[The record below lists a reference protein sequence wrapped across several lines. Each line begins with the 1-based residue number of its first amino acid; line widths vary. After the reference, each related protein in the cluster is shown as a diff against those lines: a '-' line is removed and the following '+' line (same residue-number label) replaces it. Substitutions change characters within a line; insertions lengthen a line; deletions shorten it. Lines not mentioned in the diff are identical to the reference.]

1 MLGTDAHDAYDAC
14 VAEYPVVDDG
24 VTDFS
29 FFFSC
34 ACFFY
39 LMHCCGWT
47 FIFFFFFMALCSC
60 VTPVCFIVGGN
71 YRIRI
76 YVVCRIR
83 FTFEWPTTI
92 IDGGDDRY
100 HMCTKKDNKGE

>member
-29 FFFSC
+29 FFFFVRLLFLLD
-34 ACFFY
+34 A
-39 LMHCCGWT
+39 LLRMDIHL
-47 FIFFFFFMALCSC
+47 FFFFMALCSC

-92 IDGGDDRY
+92 IDGSDDRY